1 MREKRNVIWLVVLVS
16 AFGLLVPV
24 VRADIVTGIS
34 GYWQL
39 DGNYNDASGNNLPL
53 VNAGGAPAPNPDGH
67 IGSCYEFDNIDH
79 TQGLATKNP
88 ISVDASEGVTLTA
101 WINPS
106 VLNSG
111 FSTTSP
117 HVIARFYY
125 WNGSSVTGELQFRIR
140 DSKLEVYYTNPGKNN
155 LSSLVVPTNQWSFV
169 AVTQSG
175 TGLNIYL
182 NDQKQ
187 SFTVDGSLPYNR
199 LVLATYGAGS
209 HRGLDGRLDEARFY
223 ERALTD
229 SDISEVYSY
238 VPEPASVMFAILG
251 MGLLRKK
258 H

>member
-16 AFGLLVPV
+16 AFGLIVPA
-24 VRADIVTGIS
+24 VRADIVTGLS

-53 VNAGGAPAPNPDGH
+53 VNAGGAPTSNPNGH
-67 IGSCYEFDNIDH
+67 IGSCYEFDNINH

-106 VLNSG
+106 VLQAG
-111 FSTTSP
+111 FSATSP

-175 TGLNIYL
+175 SDLSIYL
-182 NDQKQ
+182 NEQKQ
-187 SFTVDGSLPYNR
+187 SFTVDGSQAYNR

-209 HRGLDGRLDEARFY
+209 HRGLDGRLDEVRFY
-223 ERALTD
+223 ERALAD
-229 SDISEVYSY
+229 ADISEVYSY